1 MERLLYGT
9 VFLPFDEKMYV
20 TGRGMDVVTRY
31 KINSLIFV
39 RIEHTKVENGIIS
52 FAFEKIEQL
61 KPTVSLH
68 LSPL

>member
-1 MERLLYGT
+1 
-9 VFLPFDEKMYV
+9 
-20 TGRGMDVVTRY
+20 MDVVTRY
-31 KINSLIFV
+31 KTNPLLFV

-52 FAFEKIEQL
+52 FAFEKIERL